1 MTENR
6 SLLIQRAEVL
16 QGKLVDLRCR
26 GGLIS
31 ECSSELCP
39 SPGEEVV
46 DANGCALIPG
56 LHDHHMHVL
65 SLAARLSS
73 VECGPPSVLDL
84 HQLAEVIRSSRGRG
98 WIRGVGYHESVAGNL
113 SRKTIDAIE
122 KVRPVRIQH
131 RSGRVWWLN
140 TRALAELGMNTNG
153 DGELY
158 RMDERV
164 RHRSRLDDS
173 FRTDVEEVLTQLV
186 GMGVTGV
193 TDATP
198 SNDDSTRDWLQDI
211 AADRIR
217 VQFMGSEQLTQ
228 GHLKLLIDDYRLPS
242 IDSFERRISDAHSV
256 GRPVAIHCVSRVE
269 LVFALAALKRVGV
282 VRGDRIEHASV
293 VDEDT
298 LELIGNLDL
307 TVVTQ
312 PNFIYERGDQYANDL
327 QFNELGSLFRIG
339 GLLDSGISVGAGTD
353 APFGSPDP
361 WLAIR
366 SAMERKTHTG
376 RVLNSEE
383 CVDVDRALALFTTS
397 AEDPGGIARAI
408 EVGEPADMVLLAHPW
423 SQAQKFLCKD
433 NVRMTIVKGRL
444 QQNLD
449 E

>member
-6 SLLIQRAEVL
+6 SLLIQRAEVS

-26 GGLIS
+26 AELIS
-31 ECSSELCP
+31 ECSTELCP
-39 SPGEEVV
+39 SPGEEVI

-73 VECGPPSVLDL
+73 VECGPPSVLDV
-84 HQLAEVIRSSRGRG
+84 HQMTEVIRSFGGEG

-122 KVRPVRIQH
+122 KDRPVRIQH

-140 TRALAELGMNTNG
+140 TRALAELGMDTAG

-164 RHRSRLDDS
+164 RHRSRLDET

-198 SNDDSTRDWLQDI
+198 SNDDSTRDWLREV
-211 AADRIR
+211 AGDRMR
-217 VQFMGSEQLTQ
+217 VQFMGTEKLTQ

-269 LVFALAALKRVGV
+269 LVFALSALKRVGV
-282 VRGDRIEHASV
+282 VEGDRIEHASV

-298 LELIGNLDL
+298 LELIRNLDL

-312 PNFIYERGDQYANDL
+312 PNFIYERGDQYAHDL
-327 QFNELGSLFRIG
+327 PFNELRSLYRIG
-339 GLLDSGISVGAGTD
+339 GLLDNGISVGAGTD

-366 SAMERKTHTG
+366 SAIERKTNSG
-376 RVLNSEE
+376 RVLNSGE
-383 CVDVDRALALFTTS
+383 CIDVDRALALFTTG
-397 AEDPGGIARAI
+397 AEDPGGTARALKTD
-408 EVGEPADMVLLAHPW
+408 EPADMVLLAQPW
-423 SQAQKFLCKD
+423 AQAQKSLHKES
-433 NVRMTIVKGRL
+433 VRLTIVKGRV
-444 QQNLD
+444 QYKRD
-449 E
+449 T